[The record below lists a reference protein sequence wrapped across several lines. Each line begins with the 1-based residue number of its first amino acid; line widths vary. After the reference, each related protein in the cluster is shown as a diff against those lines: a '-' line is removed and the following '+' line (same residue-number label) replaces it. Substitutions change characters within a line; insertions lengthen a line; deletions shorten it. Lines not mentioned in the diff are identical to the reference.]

1 MILHRSTHP
10 GWLSNSWIVAA
21 GPGRAA
27 LVVDAGAPPE
37 PLLAAAARERLEVTH
52 VIATH
57 HHHDHVAHAGAF
69 VERYGSELCAHPQ
82 ERELVPGC
90 SMSLSDGDTLSIGG
104 MEVRALHVPGHTL
117 GQLNVLVDGSLLFT
131 GDTLF
136 HGSVGGTV
144 APGHGSF
151 GQLRA
156 SILDRL
162 MTLPP
167 ETRVLPGHGE
177 ETTVGAE
184 LEWNPFVRA
193 WRGVDPEGTA
203 SCVAMGEPATLLVWA
218 RDYDGGHKAW
228 VRFADG
234 REDVVPGSRVDRRGA
249 LEPRI

>member
-1 MILHRSTHP
+1 MIVVRSVHP
-10 GWLSNSWIVAA
+10 RWLSNSWLLAA

-37 PLLAAAARERLEVTH
+37 PLLEAATRERLDVTH

-69 VERYGSELCAHPQ
+69 IERFGAELCAHPE
-82 ERELVPGC
+82 ERDLVAGC
-90 SMSLSDGDTLSIGG
+90 SMSLADGDTLDIGG
-104 MEVRALHVPGHTL
+104 MDVRALHVPGHTL
-117 GQLNVLVDGSLLFT
+117 GQLNVLVDGEILLT

-136 HGSVGGTV
+136 AGSVGGTV

-151 GQLRA
+151 AQLRS

-167 ETRVLPGHGE
+167 ATRVLPGHGE
-177 ETTVGAE
+177 ETTIGAE
-184 LEWNPFVRA
+184 LDGNPFVRA
-193 WRGVDPEGTA
+193 WRGVDAPGA
-203 SCVAMGEPATLLVWA
+203 APCVAMGEPATLLVWA

-249 LEPRI
+249 VTG